1 MPCPAA
7 LRAPHPGWRITP
19 LSAHSRPPAASA
31 GSGSPF
37 VGRAPF
43 RAYRL
48 RLALLVLPWLAALGG
63 SFQQLTPV
71 VPLSYKRG
79 GLVGSERSERS
90 RTIHAR
96 PSLSLVRERE
106 DRRDRVVGTSPAG
119 FTVWQCSVLRAG
131 NSMDILPKPSL
142 RFTADSALPPPC
154 RQRWQR
160 ENRFVRGVLP
170 FLLQVADPDSLSRE
184 ERAQRA
190 NEDRRDRVVGTSP
203 AGFPVWQCSVLRAG
217 NSMDILPKPS
227 LRFTAVS
234 ALPPP
239 RRQRWQR
246 ENRFV
251 RDVLPFLW

>member
-63 SFQQLTPV
+63 SFQQLTLCCP
-71 VPLSYKRG
+71 PLPGKPGSHDLIERG
-79 GLVGSERSERS
+79 TQRAERSTQD
-90 RTIHAR
+90 RTICAGA
-96 PSLSLVRERE
+96 SLSLVRER
-106 DRRDRVVGTSPAG
+106 
-119 FTVWQCSVLRAG
+119 
-131 NSMDILPKPSL
+131 
-142 RFTADSALPPPC
+142 
-154 RQRWQR
+154 
-160 ENRFVRGVLP
+160 
-170 FLLQVADPDSLSRE
+170 
-184 ERAQRA
+184 
-190 NEDRRDRVVGTSP
+190 EDRRDRVVGTSP

-227 LRFTAVS
+227 LRFTADS

-239 RRQRWQR
+239 PRQRWQR

-251 RDVLPFLW
+251 RGVLPFLW